1 MEGNLLVSFKTSI
14 NEVLKRIATN
24 SYYRGERVKD
34 ESGAH
39 AARMQSGEDNFDVLS
54 DELRLAT
61 ADVVAIITRNLG
73 RCQVKESSIKKV
85 SVLVGGE
92 KWVLLPEEG
101 DNYTRESDGKIIYLL
116 GDVVVGGNIT
126 CRDVEASVVYD
137 GVVLSK
143 GEDLLIFET
152 RAASNFPEE
161 LTESVEGAI
170 TSYLFDKTLEGWM
183 LINMPAEVNNLA
195 QRSVQD
201 AEKLRQLLVERK
213 KPIR

>member
-1 MEGNLLVSFKTSI
+1 MEGNLLVSFKISI

-61 ADVVAIITRNLG
+61 ADVVALITRNLG
-73 RCQVKESSIKKV
+73 RCQVKES
-85 SVLVGGE
+85 
-92 KWVLLPEEG
+92 
-101 DNYTRESDGKIIYLL
+101 
-116 GDVVVGGNIT
+116 
-126 CRDVEASVVYD
+126 
-137 GVVLSK
+137 
-143 GEDLLIFET
+143 EDLLIFET